1 MSRLCGRKPEE
12 HCIGEDTMWV
22 GKVIGTLVAT
32 PKDESLTGSKL
43 LIVQP
48 MDFSD
53 RKAGLPLVA
62 VDIIGAGTGETVLVV
77 EGSTA
82 RAVYGKANS
91 AVDAAIVG
99 IIDTIELDRSLMTEE

>member
-1 MSRLCGRKPEE
+1 
-12 HCIGEDTMWV
+12 MWV

-48 MDFSD
+48 LDFSD
-53 RKAGLPLVA
+53 RTDGMPLVA
-62 VDIIGAGTGETVLVV
+62 VDTIGAGTGETVLVV
-77 EGSTA
+77 EGSSA
-82 RAVYGKANS
+82 RHVHGKPNS

-99 IIDTIELDRSLMTEE
+99 IIDTIELDRSLLAGER

>member
-1 MSRLCGRKPEE
+1 
-12 HCIGEDTMWV
+12 MWV

-48 MDFSD
+48 LDFSNNNV
-53 RKAGLPLVA
+53 RLPLVA
-62 VDIIGAGTGETVLVV
+62 VDAIGAGTGETVLVV
-77 EGSTA
+77 EGSSA
-82 RAVYGKANS
+82 RHVHGKPNS

-99 IIDTIELDRSLMTEE
+99 IIDTIELEQSASAGGSKP

>member
-1 MSRLCGRKPEE
+1 
-12 HCIGEDTMWV
+12 MWV

-48 MDFSD
+48 LDFGGGS
-53 RKAGLPLVA
+53 AGSPLVA
-62 VDIIGAGTGETVLVV
+62 VDTIGAGTGETVLVV
-77 EGSTA
+77 EGSSA
-82 RAVYGKANS
+82 RHVHGKPNS

-99 IIDTIELDRSLMTEE
+99 IIDTIELDRSLLAGER